1 MPLTLQIVTP
11 TRLLVDAEVSEVTA
25 PGTAGEFGVFPEHV
39 TFLGELDLG
48 VLRYTEGGSDK
59 SVVVHGGFA
68 EVRDDV
74 VTVLADDAEF
84 AEEIDL
90 EAARAELGRLGTELD
105 KGREDPAEV
114 ADLLREHRRAAA
126 RIQAAS

>member
-1 MPLTLQIVTP
+1 MALTLRIVTP
-11 TRLLVDAEVSEVTA
+11 TRLLVDAEVSEITA

-84 AEEIDL
+84 AEEIDV

-114 ADLLREHRRAAA
+114 TDLLREHRRAEA

>member
-1 MPLTLQIVTP
+1 MALTLRIVTP
-11 TRLLVDAEVSEVTA
+11 TRLLVDAEVSEITA

-84 AEEIDL
+84 AEEIDV

-114 ADLLREHRRAAA
+114 ADLLREHRRAEA

>member
-1 MPLTLQIVTP
+1 MPLTLRIVTP
-11 TRLLVDAEVSEVTA
+11 TRLLVDAEVSEITA

-84 AEEIDL
+84 AEEIDV

-114 ADLLREHRRAAA
+114 ADLLREHRRAEA

>member
-1 MPLTLQIVTP
+1 MLLKLRIVTP
-11 TRLLVDAEVSEVTA
+11 MRVLVEAEVSEITA
-25 PGTAGEFGVFPEHV
+25 PGSAGEFGVFPEHV

-48 VLRYTEGGSDK
+48 LLRYTEGGSSK

-68 EVRDDV
+68 EVREDV

-84 AEEIDL
+84 PEEIDL
-90 EAARAELGRLGTELD
+90 EAARAELGRLGAELD
-105 KGREDPAEV
+105 KGHEDPDEV
-114 ADLLREHRRAAA
+114 TALLREHRRAEV

>member
-1 MPLTLQIVTP
+1 MPLTLRIVTP
-11 TRLLVDAEVSEVTA
+11 MRLLVEAEVSEVTA
-25 PGTAGEFGVFPEHV
+25 PGSAGEFGVFPEHV

-68 EVRDDV
+68 EVREDV

-84 AEEIDL
+84 PGEIDV
-90 EAARAELGRLGTELD
+90 ETARAELGRLGAELD

-114 ADLLREHRRAAA
+114 AELLKEHRRAEV

>member
-1 MPLTLQIVTP
+1 MALTLRIVTP
-11 TRLLVDAEVSEVTA
+11 TRLLVDAEVSEITA
-25 PGTAGEFGVFPEHV
+25 PGTAGEFGVFSEHV

-84 AEEIDL
+84 AEEIDV

-114 ADLLREHRRAAA
+114 ADLLREHRRAEA